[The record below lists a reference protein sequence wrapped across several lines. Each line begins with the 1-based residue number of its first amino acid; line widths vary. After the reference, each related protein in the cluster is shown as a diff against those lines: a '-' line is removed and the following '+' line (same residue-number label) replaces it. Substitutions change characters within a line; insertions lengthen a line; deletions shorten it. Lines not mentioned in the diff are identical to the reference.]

1 MNSWTHEKDSTAEQ
15 LARTLAT
22 GYLYLKGAESRNK
35 YPWENLLVVIH
46 VMSDVTVAF
55 DHYYRGGVDPPKL
68 TNITVSRNSTQHD
81 LLSLPHL
88 PTDNSSED
96 NCIYEVCRIAALIFS
111 DMVLFPLP
119 PSTGTREKLAH
130 SLMRPLGCCRLLSSW
145 ERYPSLLLWATIL
158 GGIAV
163 KEPQKR
169 TWFMRQLSNAV
180 IKQTESAWP
189 LVKNILSTF
198 LWWHVVCDQ
207 RGADF
212 WNEAR
217 LLSPQT
223 PKKGK
228 KN

>member
-1 MNSWTHEKDSTAEQ
+1 MNSWTHNKDSTAEQ

-22 GYLYLKGAESRNK
+22 GYLDLKGAESRNK
-35 YPWENLLVVIH
+35 YPCKNLLVVIH

-55 DHYYRGGVDPPKL
+55 DHYCRGEADFPKL
-68 TNITVSRNSTQHD
+68 MHIVISRNSIQHG

-88 PTDNSSED
+88 PTNNSSED

-119 PSTGTREKLAH
+119 SGTGTREKLVH
-130 SLMRPLGCCRLLSSW
+130 SLMRPLGSCRLLSSW

-169 TWFMRQLSNAV
+169 TWFVRQLSNAV

-189 LVKNILSTF
+189 LVRNILSTF

-207 RGADF
+207 RGAEF
-212 WNEAR
+212 WNEACQ
-217 LLSPQT
+217 LSPQASKKE
-223 PKKGK
+223 KKG
-228 KN
+228 